1 MRYSYQREIIKK
13 IVCSTKSHPTADWIY
28 SEAKKKIHN
37 ISLGTVYRNLK
48 TLEEIGSIKL
58 IHDQNKVK
66 YDGNTKDHHHLKC
79 TVCGILIDVE
89 MNSDFR
95 VKWPLGQLGALPD
108 DAEQNMR
115 LRFIEKDM
123 EVMEAHVD
131 TLRIRSIKQEELHNP
146 PHPFLPAVGTPEK
159 HEPGAVR

>member
-1 MRYSYQREIIKK
+1 MEDSKLNDQ
-13 IVCSTKSHPTADWIY
+13 T
-28 SEAKKKIHN
+28 
-37 ISLGTVYRNLK
+37 SLGINLK
-48 TLEEIGSIKL
+48 WLIQIIIVAAMVVWGYFGLTSKIAQLEIDVL
-58 IHDQNKVK
+58 RM
-66 YDGNTKDHHHLKC
+66 KDS
-79 TVCGILIDVE
+79 VE

-131 TLRIRSIKQEELHNP
+131 TLRIKAVQQEELHNP
-146 PHPFLPAVGTPEK
+146 PHPFLPNTGAPKKIEAGGT
-159 HEPGAVR
+159 R

>member
-1 MRYSYQREIIKK
+1 MDSKLNDQ
-13 IVCSTKSHPTADWIY
+13 T
-28 SEAKKKIHN
+28 
-37 ISLGTVYRNLK
+37 SLGINLK
-48 TLEEIGSIKL
+48 WLIQIIAVAAMAVWGYFGLTSKIAQLEI
-58 IHDQNKVK
+58 
-66 YDGNTKDHHHLKC
+66 DGLRMKDS
-79 TVCGILIDVE
+79 VA

-131 TLRIRSIKQEELHNP
+131 TLRIRSVQQQELHNP
-146 PHPFLPAVGTPEK
+146 PHPFLPAVEYPKKTEAG
-159 HEPGAVR
+159 GIR

>member
-1 MRYSYQREIIKK
+1 MDAPK
-13 IVCSTKSHPTADWIY
+13 VNDDT
-28 SEAKKKIHN
+28 
-37 ISLGTVYRNLK
+37 SLGINLK
-48 TLEEIGSIKL
+48 WLIQIVVVAAMAVWGYFGIHSKIGQLEIDVL
-58 IHDQNKVK
+58 RM
-66 YDGNTKDHHHLKC
+66 KDA
-79 TVCGILIDVE
+79 VE

>member
-1 MRYSYQREIIKK
+1 MESKLNDQ
-13 IVCSTKSHPTADWIY
+13 T
-28 SEAKKKIHN
+28 
-37 ISLGTVYRNLK
+37 SLGINLK
-48 TLEEIGSIKL
+48 WLIQIIAVAAMAVWGYFGLTSKIAQLE
-58 IHDQNKVK
+58 
-66 YDGNTKDHHHLKC
+66 
-79 TVCGILIDVE
+79 IDVLRMKDSVA

-131 TLRIRSIKQEELHNP
+131 TLRIRSVQQQELHNP
-146 PHPFLPAVGTPEK
+146 PHPFLPAVEYPKKIEAG
-159 HEPGAVR
+159 GIR

>member
-1 MRYSYQREIIKK
+1 MEPK
-13 IVCSTKSHPTADWIY
+13 IDDQA
-28 SEAKKKIHN
+28 
-37 ISLGTVYRNLK
+37 SLGINLK
-48 TLEEIGSIKL
+48 WLIQIIVVAGMAVWGYFGITSKISQLEI
-58 IHDQNKVK
+58 DVMRM
-66 YDGNTKDHHHLKC
+66 KDA
-79 TVCGILIDVE
+79 VE

-95 VKWPLGQLGALPD
+95 VKWPLGQLGALPA

-146 PHPFLPAVGTPEK
+146 PHPFVPVLKSDK
-159 HEPGAVR
+159 HSD